1 MSGAERDMVSVL
13 LDQPGTAQGIEQNVA
28 FLVRARRRKM
38 LLGIEHPRFG
48 AIIRLGQLCF
58 AGRCAFPDALRG
70 HIHVISQHFPIPLF
84 LFLV

>member
-1 MSGAERDMVSVL
+1 MVPIL
-13 LDQPGTAQGIEQNVA
+13 LDQPGSAQGIEQNVA

-48 AIIRLGQLCF
+48 AIIRLCQLCF
-58 AGRCAFPDALRG
+58 AGGSAFPYTLRG